1 MQGMGRIGD
10 RMVGEEG
17 LTVCVGQDEEKSV
30 PRFVPQ
36 KPPGRRKRA
45 KNKTA
50 KRRPP
55 PEKNKI
61 KVISAC

>member
-1 MQGMGRIGD
+1 MRGTGRS
-10 RMVGEEG
+10 EECPTLCPAETSG
-17 LTVCVGQDEEKSV
+17 T
-30 PRFVPQ
+30 Q
-36 KPPGRRKRA
+36 KTR

-50 KRRPP
+50 KRRLP